1 MTGFETELKQECERL
16 HRELEMVPDQYGMTG
31 MILRERLSQTQKL
44 LNMYLYHKERSKE

>member
-1 MTGFETELKQECERL
+1 MTSFETELKQECERL

-44 LNMYLYHKERSKE
+44 LNMYQYHKERREG